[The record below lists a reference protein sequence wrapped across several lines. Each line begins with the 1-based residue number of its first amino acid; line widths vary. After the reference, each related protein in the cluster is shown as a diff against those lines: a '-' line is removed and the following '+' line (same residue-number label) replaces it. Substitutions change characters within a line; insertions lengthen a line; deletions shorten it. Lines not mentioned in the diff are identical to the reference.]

1 MNSRIKLSARAA
13 LSGSYFR
20 VIPVLTAM
28 MFLTLVFAVCN
39 LVFNRFFSNGNV
51 LLTVG
56 FYLVFLL
63 VFVAII
69 SPLRLNLEMKHF
81 ALAVRNISAPKACFK
96 VFLKSC
102 GMTAILFI
110 FKAFSLFVYEFIP
123 IVSTVIF
130 GFYLSQKSVSAKA
143 FIALFAGVSAAFL
156 IGLFF
161 YFLTVQRYSKAMF
174 FLVCYENLGVLDA
187 IKESVRKTQNKCGE
201 ILLFKL
207 GFLPWFLLCI
217 AVVPALFVIPY
228 YKQSITCRFLNDR

>member
-13 LSGSYFR
+13 LSGSYLK
-20 VIPVLTAM
+20 VLPVVTAM
-28 MFLTLVFAVCN
+28 MFFTMIFAVCN
-39 LVFNRFFSNGNV
+39 FIFNRFFANGNV

-63 VFVAII
+63 LFVAII
-69 SPLRLNLEMKHF
+69 SPLRLNLEIKHF
-81 ALAVRNISAPKACFK
+81 TLAVRNISTKKAGFK
-96 VFLKSC
+96 AFAKSC

-110 FKAFSLFVYEFIP
+110 FKALSLLVYEFIP
-123 IVSTVIF
+123 IASAIIF
-130 GFYLSQKSVSAKA
+130 GLYLSQKSVSAKA
-143 FIALFAGVSAAFL
+143 FVAILAGISAAFL

-174 FLVCYENLGVLDA
+174 FLICYENLSVIDA
-187 IKESVRKTQNKCGE
+187 IKESVRKTKNKCTE
-201 ILLFKL
+201 ILIFKL
-207 GFLPWFLLCI
+207 SFLPWFLLCI